1 MSKKNHLSDSN
12 QGQQT
17 GEISIIR
24 DILMGHQ
31 ISEYEKRFNQ
41 LDERLNQLE
50 EIFHQRIDHLSV
62 SISER
67 EEQANRDF
75 SDRMD
80 RLENLIASSI
90 ENLNSKI
97 DKVTN
102 DDKKKLGK
110 MMAELSQKLI
120 GEQ

>member
-1 MSKKNHLSDSN
+1 MSKKNHQSDSN
-12 QGQQT
+12 QGQQA

-24 DILMGHQ
+24 DILMGRQ
-31 ISEYEKRFNQ
+31 ISEYETRFNQ

-50 EIFHQRIDHLSV
+50 EIFHQRIDHLNV
-62 SISER
+62 TISER
-67 EEQANRDF
+67 EEQSTRDF

-90 ENLNSKI
+90 EDLNSKI

-102 DDKKKLGK
+102 EDKKKLGK

-120 GEQ
+120 GE

>member
-1 MSKKNHLSDSN
+1 MSKKNHLSDTN
-12 QGQQT
+12 QSQQS

-31 ISEYEKRFNQ
+31 ISEYEQRFNQ

-50 EIFHQRIDHLSV
+50 EIFHQRIDYLSAN
-62 SISER
+62 ISDR
-67 EEQANRDF
+67 EAQSNRDF

-90 ENLNSKI
+90 ENLNTKI

-102 DDKKKLGK
+102 EDKKKLGK

-120 GEQ
+120 GE

>member
-1 MSKKNHLSDSN
+1 MSKKNHLSDSD
-12 QGQQT
+12 QSHQT

-24 DILMGHQ
+24 DILMGNQ

-50 EIFHQRIDHLSV
+50 EIFHQRIDYLSAN
-62 SISER
+62 ITDR
-67 EEQANRDF
+67 EDQSNRDF

-80 RLENLIASSI
+80 RLENLIAASI
-90 ENLNSKI
+90 ENLNTKI
-97 DKVTN
+97 DTVTN

-120 GEQ
+120 GE